1 MDQKSLNKSL
11 SNCTL
16 PSHIP
21 KEPLNN
27 FYLIQQQQ
35 QQQQFYHNTPNISN
49 QLNSGLS
56 NYQHTNSA
64 VNLVINPIYQHQQLP
79 PTHKNVHLLNNYYT
93 KTNSNYLRTNQMEN
107 YITNNA
113 MKKYNGERYDH
124 NRRSSRELY
133 ELDALRT
140 GSGFLKKNREYFILD
155 NYGSNRHLS
164 SQSVSSNSSNVD
176 SNFKPNGKYFLNFN
190 ILDFWVNLYL
200 IFDSKHIYWDS

>member
-1 MDQKSLNKSL
+1 
-11 SNCTL
+11 
-16 PSHIP
+16 
-21 KEPLNN
+21 
-27 FYLIQQQQ
+27 
-35 QQQQFYHNTPNISN
+35 
-49 QLNSGLS
+49 
-56 NYQHTNSA
+56 
-64 VNLVINPIYQHQQLP
+64 
-79 PTHKNVHLLNNYYT
+79 
-93 KTNSNYLRTNQMEN
+93 MEN